1 MKTIA
6 IRIPTSFKEWKNLV
20 TERIKGRRRHNADV
34 LWDFAQAISREA
46 QSDYWK
52 NDVSEIMK
60 RNVFRLGGSSKLTKL
75 YFEAKNKLK

>member
-1 MKTIA
+1 MKTVTIK
-6 IRIPTSFKEWKNLV
+6 IPTSLKEWKNWV
-20 TERIKGRRRHNADV
+20 AERVKSRKRHSADV

-46 QSDYWK
+46 QSNYWK

-60 RNVFRLGGSSKLTKL
+60 RDVFRLGGSSKLTKL

>member
-1 MKTIA
+1 MKTVTIK
-6 IRIPTSFKEWKNLV
+6 IPTSLKEWKNWV
-20 TERIKGRRRHNADV
+20 AERVKSRKRHNADV

-46 QSDYWK
+46 QSNYWE

>member
-1 MKTIA
+1 MKTVTIK
-6 IRIPTSFKEWKNLV
+6 IPTSLKELKNWV
-20 TERIKGRRRHNADV
+20 AERVKSRKRHNADV

-46 QSDYWK
+46 QSNYWK

-60 RNVFRLGGSSKLTKL
+60 RDVFRLGGSSKLTKL

>member
-1 MKTIA
+1 MKTITLK
-6 IRIPTSFKEWKNLV
+6 IPTSFKEWKNWFA
-20 TERIKGRRRHNADV
+20 ERVKSRKRHNADV

-46 QSDYWK
+46 QSNYWK

-60 RNVFRLGGSSKLTKL
+60 RDVFRLGGSSKLTKL